1 MNTAEIDDFG
11 RRLDT
16 FSNNLQKFVQ
26 QIKQVQDQMQQAF
39 KDLGLN
45 HNQTQDAA
53 QTDTQINSMVSNQL
67 DHNQTENAAQSNM
80 QQSIIHPV
88 DETDPAVPDA
98 PNPPDD
104 TQNNAMQ
111 AKAAMDLINSIN
123 IPDLLDVTPKQ
134 TTVQPKSKPKPVV
147 AQTEID
153 KPAIANKSAIE
164 ASNNVDINN
173 ILNTVLEQKNS
184 QKEL

>member
-53 QTDTQINSMVSNQL
+53 QTDTQVNSMVSNQSVTK
-67 DHNQTENAAQSNM
+67 TENAAQSNM
-80 QQSIIHPV
+80 QQSMLYPV

-104 TQNNAMQ
+104 THNNAMQ
-111 AKAAMDLINSIN
+111 DKAAMDLINSIN